1 MNSDLLFSNWI
12 FIWFILYLFYIIP
25 YSPKLIILLGFGV
38 IFFMVI
44 YLYIKNASKY
54 SLLKFLMLNIIMKAI
69 PLIVL
74 YNIPITKNDYY
85 FSITIFILYMIWLD
99 VNDTNIFKVYK
110 KLINNYINGSSK
122 TIVSNTY
129 DEIYNNFFIC

>member
-12 FIWFILYLFYIIP
+12 FIWFILNLFYIIP
-25 YSPKLIILLGFGV
+25 YSPKLIIILGFGI

-54 SLLKFLMLNIIMKAI
+54 SLLKFLILNIIMKAI

-85 FSITIFILYMIWLD
+85 FSITIFILYMFWLD

-110 KLINNYINGSSK
+110 KLINNYINGGSK

-129 DEIYNNFFIC
+129 DEIYNNIFIC